1 MATDTNLPTDAP
13 HDGVA
18 DADAP
23 RVGDAPT
30 NEREQVLL
38 ARVEEYDRDPDECTI
53 YPANATATELPTT
66 WITAEEGS
74 FVSLDEMR

>member
-13 HDGVA
+13 HA

-23 RVGDAPT
+23 HVGDA
-30 NEREQVLL
+30 REQVLL
-38 ARVEEYDRDPDECTI
+38 ARVEEYDDDPDECTI

-66 WITAEEGS
+66 WVTAEEGS